1 MSHETLPVFAPE
13 VALERLD
20 QDEALL
26 GEIITLL
33 VEDAPAQLEAIR
45 AEQSLRDL
53 ERVVHG
59 FRGAVS
65 NVGGVRLTAVLRD
78 LEDAA
83 RAGQQQRLRPL
94 MDEVS
99 GAWDELFAQL
109 GAWEPS

>member
-33 VEDAPAQLEAIR
+33 VEDALGQLDAIR

-83 RAGQQQRLRPL
+83 RAGQQQRLRLL
-94 MDEVS
+94 MDEVAERL
-99 GAWDELFAQL
+99 GRAFAQL
-109 GAWEPS
+109 WAWEPS